1 MILALGVLVLAT
13 LITVI
18 MLVRDVYGLFSDVA
32 DWSMAIYRIGVD
44 VWLICILPVTLYP
57 FLGGKVWCRYW
68 CPLAKLMDLM
78 SKLYV
83 KLNISRYHIESNDKC
98 ISCNECSRN
107 CLVGIDVMS
116 FARHETGRARQQQQL
131 LHRLWGM
138 RHRLSDGR
146 ALIRSQAETTHCRR
160 GRLNRGAV
168 SCCQPT
174 FSSLTTASP

>member
-44 VWLICILPVTLYP
+44 VWLIGILPVTLYP

-78 SKLYV
+78 SNLYV
-83 KLNISRYHIESNDKC
+83 KLGISRYHIESNDKC

-116 FARHETGRARQQQQL
+116 FAMKQDVLDNSNSSCIGCGVCVTVCPMDVLSFEAKPKQL
-131 LHRLWGM
+131 
-138 RHRLSDGR
+138 
-146 ALIRSQAETTHCRR
+146 
-160 GRLNRGAV
+160 
-168 SCCQPT
+168 
-174 FSSLTTASP
+174 TAAGGN